1 MRGEDVVR
9 ICVCGG
15 GEHFR
20 KILGVPKTAAGH
32 FDLAVV
38 WGRMPR
44 TLSCET
50 LLLWE
55 GAVPLGELR
64 AGRVISCGFS
74 PRSSLT
80 LASLSTER
88 AVLSVQRSILRGD
101 GRCILPQDLPLPKEW
116 AELTAAE
123 QVMLAGVALLM

>member
-1 MRGEDVVR
+1 M
-9 ICVCGG
+9 CGG
-15 GEHFR
+15 GERFR
-20 KILGVPKTAAGH
+20 KILSAPRAAEGH

-38 WGRMPR
+38 WESMPQP
-44 TLSCET
+44 LSCET

-55 GAVPLGELR
+55 GAVPQGELR
-64 AGRVISCGFS
+64 AGSVVSCGFS

-80 LASLSTER
+80 LASFSAER
-88 AVLSVQRSILRGD
+88 AVLSVQRSILRSD